1 MVHVALEIEDT
12 EYDNAKQLLSE
23 KNIQVEKMVT
33 WSNDLKSRIYL
44 FETLL
49 AILSN

>member
-33 WSNDLKSRIYL
+33 WSNDLKSRSIY